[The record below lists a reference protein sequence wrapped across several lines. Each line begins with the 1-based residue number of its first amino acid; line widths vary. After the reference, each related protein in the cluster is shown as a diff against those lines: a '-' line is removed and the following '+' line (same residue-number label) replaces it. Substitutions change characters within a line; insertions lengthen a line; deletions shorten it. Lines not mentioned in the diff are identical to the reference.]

1 MEPFIPDHLPL
12 NLAPWNWET
21 LAPLIGLANR
31 KLAYYDGV
39 LSSIINPSLFLSP
52 LETREAVISS
62 KIEGTITTIDEV
74 LKYEVNLIPA
84 SISKQQDIQEVLNYR
99 TAMRNATDWVERH
112 LPFNNSLICNIQK
125 ELMTGVRGAT
135 KTPGQLRKEQNWI
148 GKSHE
153 SIEFASY
160 IPPEP
165 LSVPDHLNNLIDYLQ
180 LDDQDP
186 ILQTAIMHAQFE
198 LIHPFLDGNG
208 RTGRILIPLFLWHK
222 EIIKAPVFYI
232 SEYLEANRE
241 QYYDCLRSISLD
253 GNWEG
258 WVSFFLQ
265 AVAAQAEENARKANQ
280 VISLYQQMKLRIT
293 SISNSA
299 HAIQILDTMF
309 ANPIINSTTFIRHS
323 GLNTQ
328 TGYRIVNKLKDEQI
342 LSILQPSAGRRPE
355 ILMFKDLMDIL

>member
-1 MEPFIPDHLPL
+1 MEPYLPDQLPL
-12 NLAPWNWET
+12 DVTSWNWES

-31 KLAYYDGV
+31 KLAYYDGI

-52 LETREAVISS
+52 LETKEAVLSS

-99 TAMRNATDWVERH
+99 AAMRNAIGWIERH
-112 LPFNNSLICNIQK
+112 LPLNYALICNIQK

-135 KTPGQLRKEQNWI
+135 KTPGQIRKEQNWI
-148 GKSHE
+148 GKPHA
-153 SIEFASY
+153 SIELASY

-165 LSVPDHLNNLIDYLQ
+165 LSVPDHMNNLIDYLQ

-222 EIIKAPVFYI
+222 KIIKAPVFYI
-232 SEYLEANRE
+232 SEYLEANRDR
-241 QYYDCLRSISLD
+241 YYDCLRSISQD
-253 GNWEG
+253 GDWES
-258 WVSFFLQ
+258 WVRFFLQ
-265 AVAAQAEENARKANQ
+265 AVTKQAEQNAKKANQ

-293 SISNSA
+293 AISNSP
-299 HAIQILDTMF
+299 HVIQILDTMF
-309 ANPIINSTTFIRHS
+309 VNPIIDSTSFIRQS
-323 GLNTQ
+323 GLNNQ
-328 TGYRIVNKLKDEQI
+328 TGRRILNKLKDEKI
-342 LSILQPSAGRRPE
+342 LSTLQPSAGSRPE
-355 ILMFKDLMDIL
+355 ILVFKDLMDIL

>member
-1 MEPFIPDHLPL
+1 MEPYIPDQLPL
-12 NLAPWNWET
+12 DVASWNWEA

-52 LETREAVISS
+52 LETKEAVLSS

-84 SISKQQDIQEVLNYR
+84 SLSKQQDIQEVLNYR
-99 TAMRNATDWVERH
+99 TAMRNAIGWIERE
-112 LPFNNSLICNIQK
+112 LPLNSALICNIQK
-125 ELMTGVRGAT
+125 ELMTGVRGVT
-135 KTPGQLRKEQNWI
+135 KSPGQIRKEQNWI
-148 GKSHE
+148 GKPHA
-153 SIEFASY
+153 SIELASY
-160 IPPEP
+160 IPPGP
-165 LSVPDHLNNLIDYLQ
+165 INLPDHLNNLIDYMQ

-222 EIIKAPVFYI
+222 KNIKAPVFYI
-232 SEYLEANRE
+232 SEYLETNRDR
-241 QYYDCLRSISLD
+241 YYGCLRSISRD
-253 GNWEG
+253 GDWEG
-258 WVSFFLQ
+258 WVRFFLQ
-265 AVAAQAEENARKANQ
+265 AVTTQAEDNALKANQ
-280 VISLYQQMKLRIT
+280 VLSLYQQMKSRIT
-293 SISNSA
+293 AITNSA

-323 GLNTQ
+323 SLNSQ
-328 TGYRIVNKLKDEQI
+328 TGRRIVNKMKEEQI
-342 LSILQPSAGRRPE
+342 LSTLQPSAGSRPE
-355 ILMFKDLMDIL
+355 ILVFTDLMEIL